1 MVAQAEGDASR
12 FRSVQTEY
20 AKAPQ
25 VTRDRIYLE
34 TMQQIYTNSTKVLV
48 DARQG
53 NNLLYLPLD
62 KLMAQADGRAAPQPG
77 QPGAASTP
85 APAPDAST
93 DIRSRASLRQ
103 PRPRLALR
111 RPS

>member
-1 MVAQAEGDASR
+1 
-12 FRSVQTEY
+12 
-20 AKAPQ
+20 

-34 TMQQIYTNSTKVLV
+34 TMQQIYSNSTKVLV

-62 KLMAQADGRAAPQPG
+62 KLMAQAEGRATPQPG
-77 QPGAASTP
+77 QPGAGTP

-93 DIRSRASLRQ
+93 DNRSRESLRN
-103 PRPRLALR
+103 RDRDSR
-111 RPS
+111 